1 MAHFDFIVT
10 GSGISGMV
18 FARKM
23 AEKGKKVLVLEKAER
38 TGGCLA
44 STSYDNFWLE
54 LGGHTVYAS
63 YASYISAMKSAGM
76 AADFLPR
83 KKVPFRM
90 LTSAGLVPLTKCLNK
105 LELVFNMP
113 KAFFV
118 KKEGR
123 TVREFYGAIL
133 GKGNYEKMFRPMI
146 AAVISQDGS
155 DFPADMMLKSRPKDK
170 SLPRSFTIKGG
181 MAQFINKTAEMEN
194 ITLRT
199 SCGAESVSYDGE
211 AYTVVTSTGE
221 TFSANN
227 FVAACYPAEAGRLLK
242 TTSPEASAILSSI
255 PSAKV
260 ESMGVIVKKG
270 DTPIEELS
278 FIIPAEG
285 EYTSVVSRDV
295 VEDSQYRG
303 FAFHFKPDRLTSE
316 QKIAVIE
323 KALRTDRSKFVH
335 TAETVHYCPTLK
347 LGHEELMVMLDSII
361 VKTKGL
367 YVTGNWFTGLA
378 LEDCAMRSANEAAR
392 ATA

>member
-1 MAHFDFIVT
+1 MAHFDFIVA
-10 GSGISGMV
+10 GSGISGMI

-38 TGGCLA
+38 AGGCIA
-44 STSYDNFWLE
+44 SASYDNFWLE

-63 YASYISAMKSAGM
+63 YASYISAMRSAGM
-76 AADFLPR
+76 EQDFLPR

-105 LELVFNMP
+105 LELAMNMP

-123 TVREFYGAIL
+123 TVREFYAAIL

-146 AAVISQDGS
+146 AAVISQEGS

-181 MAQFINKTAEMEN
+181 MAQFINKTAQMEN
-194 ITLRT
+194 ITLKT

-211 AYTVVTSTGE
+211 AYTVATSTGE
-221 TFSANN
+221 TFTANN
-227 FVAACYPAEAGRLLK
+227 FTAACYPAEAGRLLK
-242 TTSPEASAILSSI
+242 TVSPEASAILSSI

-260 ESMGVIVKKG
+260 ESIGVILKKG
-270 DTPIEELS
+270 DTPVEELS
-278 FIIPAEG
+278 FIIATEG

-295 VEDSQYRG
+295 VEDSNYRG
-303 FAFHFKPDRLTSE
+303 FSFHFKPDGLTNE
-316 QKIAVIE
+316 QKTTIIE
-323 KALRTDRSKFVH
+323 KTLKADRSKFVH

-347 LGHEELMVMLDSII
+347 TGHEELMAMLDSII
-361 VKTKGL
+361 VKTRGL

-378 LEDCAMRSANEAAR
+378 IEDCAIRSAKEAAR
-392 ATA
+392 AIA

>member
-1 MAHFDFIVT
+1 MAHFDFIVA

-23 AEKGKKVLVLEKAER
+23 AEKGKKVLVLEKADR
-38 TGGCLA
+38 AGGCIA
-44 STSYDNFWLE
+44 SASYDNFWLE

-63 YASYISAMKSAGM
+63 YASYISAMKSAGLEQ
-76 AADFLPR
+76 DFLPR

-105 LELVFNMP
+105 LELAMNMP

-123 TVREFYGAIL
+123 TVREFYAAIL

-146 AAVISQDGS
+146 AAVISQEGS

-181 MAQFINKTAEMEN
+181 MAQFINKTAQMEN
-194 ITLRT
+194 ITLKT
-199 SCGAESVSYDGE
+199 SCGADSVSLENGV
-211 AYTVVTSTGE
+211 YTVSAGGE
-221 TFSANN
+221 TFTADG
-227 FVAACYPAEAGRLLK
+227 FTAACYPAEAGRLLA
-242 TTSPEASAILSSI
+242 SVAPEASSILSSI

-260 ESMGVIVKKG
+260 ESMGVILKKG
-270 DTPIEELS
+270 DTSVEELS
-278 FIIPAEG
+278 FIIAAEG

-295 VEDSQYRG
+295 VEDSHYRG
-303 FAFHFKPDRLTSE
+303 FAFHFKPNKLTNE
-316 QKIAVIE
+316 QKTAIIE
-323 KALRTDRSKFVH
+323 KTLKTDRSKFVH
-335 TAETVHYCPTLK
+335 TAEAVHYCPTLK
-347 LGHEELMVMLDSII
+347 LGHEELMAMLDTVI

-378 LEDCAMRSANEAAR
+378 LEDCAMRSAKEAAR
-392 ATA
+392 ATS